1 MEKYSEPFN
10 IKELQAFFGLINFYR
25 KFLPAITF
33 TLPSRWHLKGH
44 KKGID
49 IVHWTPKMR
58 TAFSAAKQA
67 LNRAMQLSPPVAV
80 ATLPLAVN
88 ASNTQVGACLQQQCT
103 QQRAWEPLGFFSK
116 KFEKAQAAYSA
127 FDRELLA
134 CLSGIRH
141 FRLMLEG
148 SPFQIYTDHMPLT
161 FALNRSPEL
170 WTAWQCCHLA

>member
-1 MEKYSEPFN
+1 M
-10 IKELQAFFGLINFYR
+10 
-25 KFLPAITF
+25 
-33 TLPSRWHLKGH
+33 
-44 KKGID
+44 
-49 IVHWTPKMR
+49 HWTPKMR

-170 WTAWQCCHLA
+170 WTA